1 MNWQYYIT
9 ISVLFLAGL
18 TSAGLAIYAWRRR
31 SAPWT
36 TAYAFMMAIISWWVF
51 TYLLQL
57 VSTGLSTKVFWD
69 DVQSVASNTMGVNFL
84 MLCLAYTHRSHWL
97 TPRNIRLLMIVPTAA
112 TLLAWTNR
120 YHHLF
125 RASEELYQAGPFLL
139 PQFEVGTGQWVL
151 LFYSYFVIAIG
162 FGFLTQAAIRW
173 NPPYRGQALVILVA
187 AVIPVLS
194 NVITNTPLPY
204 LPRID
209 YTCFAFAVYGAIMA
223 WALFRFKLLT
233 LVPIARDTVLEHM
246 SDSVIVLDREHHIVD
261 VNPAASRIF
270 GKARKD
276 LIGRSSET
284 LLGGWAHLPAL
295 LDGDEEIHEEVSL
308 RLGDRQHYFDLRSAP
323 FRSGQRWG
331 GRWLVLRDVSERV
344 GIQEELRHAK
354 EVAETAN
361 ATKSTFLASM
371 SHELR
376 TPLNAIIGFTRIVR
390 RKSEG
395 SLPEK
400 QLDNLDKVLQSAEHL
415 LGLINTIL
423 DIAKVEAGRM
433 DVQPGNLEPK
443 SVILECISTVQPLL
457 RANVT
462 LVSDLAP
469 DLPLVYSDQNKIKQI
484 LLNLLSNAAK
494 FTHEGQI
501 EVKAHTSTRADM
513 LLISIRDSGI
523 GISEEAM
530 SRLFGEFQ
538 QADSSTTRKYGGTG
552 LGLAIS
558 RKLARL
564 LGGDLTASSTPGV
577 GSTFTLTLP
586 VRYDERVSVQ
596 GEISSNTPPA
606 LEPALQKQDADPG
619 TVSSPT
625 TPVVLAIDDDRR
637 SKP

>member
-18 TSAGLAIYAWRRR
+18 NSAGLAIYAWRRR
-31 SAPWT
+31 TAPWT

-57 VSTGLSTKVFWD
+57 VSTGLNAKIFWD

-84 MLCLAYTHRSHWL
+84 MLSLTYTHRSHWL
-97 TPRNIRLLMIVPTAA
+97 TPRSIALLMIVPTAA
-112 TLLAWTNR
+112 TLLAWTNS

-125 RASEELYQAGPFLL
+125 RATEELYKAGPFVL
-139 PQFEVGTGQWVL
+139 PQFAVGTGQWVL
-151 LFYSYFVIAIG
+151 LFYSYLLIVIG
-162 FGFLTQAAIRW
+162 FGFLVQAAIRW
-173 NPPYRGQALVILVA
+173 NPPYRGQALVLIVA
-187 AVIPVLS
+187 ALIPVLS
-194 NVITNTPLPY
+194 NVLTNTPLPY

-233 LVPIARDTVLEHM
+233 LVPIARDTVLEYM

-270 GKARKD
+270 GKPRKD
-276 LIGRSSET
+276 LIGRSGEA
-284 LLGGWAHLPAL
+284 LLGDWAHLPEL
-295 LDGDEEIHEEVSL
+295 LQRQSDEEIHQEVSL
-308 RLGDRQHYFDLRSAP
+308 KLGDRQHYFDLRSAP

-344 GIQEELRHAK
+344 AIQEELRHAK
-354 EVAETAN
+354 EAAETAN

-400 QLDNLDKVLQSAEHL
+400 QLENLDKVLQSAEHL

-433 DVQPGNLEPK
+433 EVQPGNLEPK
-443 SVILECISTVQPLL
+443 SVIHECISTVQPLL
-457 RANVT
+457 RTSVR

-469 DLPLVYSDQNKIKQI
+469 DLALVYSDQNKIKQI

-501 EVKAHTSTRADM
+501 EVKAWLESRDDT
-513 LLISIRDSGI
+513 LFISVHDSGI
-523 GISEEAM
+523 GISDEAM

-564 LGGDLTASSTPGV
+564 LGGDLTAISRPGA

-586 VRYDERVSVQ
+586 VRYE
-596 GEISSNTPPA
+596 E
-606 LEPALQKQDADPG
+606 LQLKEG
-619 TVSSPT
+619 KS
-625 TPVVLAIDDDRR
+625 
-637 SKP
+637 

>member
-1 MNWQYYIT
+1 MIWQYYIT
-9 ISVLFLAGL
+9 ISVLLLAAL
-18 TSAGLAIYAWRRR
+18 NSAGLAIYAWRRR

-36 TAYAFMMAIISWWVF
+36 TAYAFMMAIISCWVF
-51 TYLLQL
+51 TYVLQL
-57 VSTGLSTKVFWD
+57 VSTTLGAKIFWD
-69 DVQSVASNTMGVNFL
+69 DVQSAASNTMGANFL
-84 MLCLAYTHRSHWL
+84 MLSLTYTHRSHWL
-97 TPRNIRLLMIVPTAA
+97 TPRNIALLMIVPTAA
-112 TLLAWTNR
+112 TLLAWTNH

-125 RASEELYQAGPFLL
+125 RASEGIYQAGPFLL
-139 PQFEVGTGQWVL
+139 PQFEVGAGQWGL
-151 LFYSYFVIAIG
+151 LVYSYSVILVG
-162 FGFLTQAAIRW
+162 FGFLVQAAIRW
-173 NPPYRGQALVILVA
+173 NPPYRGQALVLIVA
-187 AVIPVLS
+187 AIIPVLS
-194 NVITNTPLPY
+194 NVLTNIPLPP

-246 SDSVIVLDREHHIVD
+246 SDSVIVLDRENHIVD
-261 VNPAASRIF
+261 VNPAATRIF
-270 GKARKD
+270 NKPRKD
-276 LIGRSSET
+276 LIGRSGQD
-284 LLGGWAHLPAL
+284 LLGSWAHLPAL
-295 LDGDEEIHEEVSL
+295 LERRGDEEIHEEVSL
-308 RLGDRQHYFDLRSAP
+308 RLGNTQHYFDLRSAP

-331 GRWLVLRDVSERV
+331 GRWLVLRDISERV
-344 GIQEELRHAK
+344 QIQEELRHAK

-395 SLPEK
+395 SLPER
-400 QLDNLDKVLQSAEHL
+400 QLENLDKVLQSAEHL

-433 DVQPGNLEPK
+433 DVQAGTLEPGG
-443 SVILECISTVQPLL
+443 VIQSCISTVQPLL
-457 RANVT
+457 RANVS
-462 LVSDLAP
+462 VISDLTP
-469 DLPLVYSDQNKIKQI
+469 NLPLVYSDQEKIKQI

-501 EVKAHTSTRADM
+501 EVKARLESRAEM
-513 LLISIRDSGI
+513 LLISVSDSGI
-523 GISEEAM
+523 GISDEAM
-530 SRLFGEFQ
+530 KRLFGEFQ

-586 VRYDERVSVQ
+586 VRYDE
-596 GEISSNTPPA
+596 TA
-606 LEPALQKQDADPG
+606 LAQTLQPSEGKG
-619 TVSSPT
+619 
-625 TPVVLAIDDDRR
+625 
-637 SKP
+637 